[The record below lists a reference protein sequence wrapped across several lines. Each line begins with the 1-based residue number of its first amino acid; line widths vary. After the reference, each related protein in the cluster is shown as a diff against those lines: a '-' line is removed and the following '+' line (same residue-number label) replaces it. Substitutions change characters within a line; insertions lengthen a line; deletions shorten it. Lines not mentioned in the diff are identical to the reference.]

1 MCHMSSSA
9 QRKKHGL
16 PESEESILFKEFP
29 KVSTSHPEEESLMD
43 LAWRDQQGQK
53 RKAAALAVTPIP
65 EARLEDAV
73 SFIQVAV
80 PKTAPSN
87 IIELVQPVVRVRP
100 GRTADGEPLTK
111 EYFFRVRSSD
121 AVWLKAL
128 QDRWPIA
135 LPKLML
141 GVGLGWWSL
150 PWTRMARPS
159 LPIGKKRL
167 TLSIHIRDDQW
178 GQLCENAAAA
188 IPQNPDPVRY
198 CIMATLGR
206 VMVPKPGP
214 VLLTTGEN
222 MVMQSLH
229 RAVQL
234 GHRTNLLSQFHPDMG
249 RLENART
256 DLRRRIEQNGLCLED
271 TEHVTRLQT
280 LLKQLQDKTDLCAPT
295 IAEWREFHSTV
306 SKIALPKTQKLKG
319 TK

>member
-1 MCHMSSSA
+1 MGSMTK
-9 QRKKHGL
+9 RNGTR
-16 PESEESILFKEFP
+16 ETEETMPFQKGVTVWS
-29 KVSTSHPEEESLMD
+29 SHPEEESLMD
-43 LAWRDQQGQK
+43 MAWRDQKAQK
-53 RKAAALAVTPIP
+53 RNAAVLAKTSGP

-73 SFIQVAV
+73 SFVQVEEPDPA
-80 PKTAPSN
+80 APN
-87 IIELVQPVVRVRP
+87 IIELVQPVIRARP
-100 GRTADGEPLTK
+100 GKTADGEPITK

-121 AVWLKAL
+121 AEWLRYL
-128 QDRWPIA
+128 QSDWPIA

-141 GVGLGWWSL
+141 GVGLGLWSL
-150 PWTRMARPS
+150 PWTRLARPP
-159 LPIGKKRL
+159 LPTSKDKA
-167 TLSIHIRDDQW
+167 TLSIQIRDDQW

-234 GHRTNLLSQFHPDMG
+234 GHRTNLLSQYHPDMG
-249 RLENART
+249 RLERT
-256 DLRRRIEQNGLCLED
+256 RAELRRRIEQNGVAVED
-271 TEHVTRLQT
+271 MAHLPKLQT
-280 LLKQLQDKTDLCAPT
+280 LLKQLQAKADLCAPA
-295 IAEWREFHSTV
+295 IDEWREFHSTA
-306 SKIALPKTQKLKG
+306 SKIALPKIQLLKG

>member
-1 MCHMSSSA
+1 MSSSA

-87 IIELVQPVVRVRP
+87 IIELVKPVVRVRP

-159 LPIGKKRL
+159 LPIGRKRL

-214 VLLTTGEN
+214 LLLTAPEQL
-222 MVMQSLH
+222 VMQSVH
-229 RAVQL
+229 RAIQL
-234 GHRTNLLSQFHPDMG
+234 GHQTNPLSQHHPDMG
-249 RLENART
+249 RLERT
-256 DLRRRIEQNGLCLED
+256 RAELRRRIEQNGVAVED
-271 TEHVTRLQT
+271 MAHLPKLQT
-280 LLKQLQDKTDLCAPT
+280 LLKQLQAKADLCAPA
-295 IAEWREFHSTV
+295 IDEWREFHSTA
-306 SKIALPKTQKLKG
+306 SKIALPKIQLLKG